1 MPAGQ
6 PIREL
11 FRVSLH
17 LSPKLFKSQPLDLL
31 VPSQSLQQDLGAGD
45 RVVAEEFDDFRHV
58 TQRDRG
64 PVIFPV
70 PDCGGGDADLK
81 GDIFLVQSKR
91 KTATTQVIAE
101 GNGFF
106 DEFFRWLYFKGNF
119 YFMRSFL

>member
-1 MPAGQ
+1 MPTGQ
-6 PIREL
+6 PVRKL
-11 FRVSLH
+11 LRVSLH
-17 LSPKLFKSQPLDLL
+17 LGTKLFQSEPIDLL
-31 VPSQSLQQDLGAGD
+31 VPSQSVQQDLGAGD
-45 RVVAEEFDDFRHV
+45 RVVAEEFDDFRHA

-106 DEFFRWLYFKGNF
+106 DEFFRWLNIKGNF
-119 YFMRSFL
+119 DFMRCFL